1 MNRKRNRN
9 SRDGFPSHQDHI
21 RAATKSQQ
29 GKQQAKAITQVQ
41 IQTRAHYLAPHRNV
55 QQPQAEV
62 CLSPCKVRRASY
74 DPYPVPRF
82 RLKARSRSPRR
93 KPEHTTLPHTGMSSN
108 RKRKCACPRA
118 RFGEH
123 QMISLRN
130 RALASSA
137 EEGEKECPLPPG
149 TKPSGVCLSLPWK
162 IPPSGNVHQRQT
174 QRPDGVCL
182 FPRHAGAAKPQF
194 GHRPVD
200 SAGSQRGIPTVTSQ
214 ARRLKYLDH
223 VYIIASERFC
233 VYVRSQQA
241 GRKLVPPHTRHGVSH
256 CVRSWIGVVMILPQV
271 HLRKPCYDFTFL

>member
-1 MNRKRNRN
+1 M
-9 SRDGFPSHQDHI
+9 S
-21 RAATKSQQ
+21 
-29 GKQQAKAITQVQ
+29 IT
-41 IQTRAHYLAPHRNV
+41 TRHEAQRSV
-55 QQPQAEV
+55 
-62 CLSPCKVRRASY
+62 
-74 DPYPVPRF
+74 PVP
-82 RLKARSRSPRR
+82 
-93 KPEHTTLPHTGMSSN
+93 
-108 RKRKCACPRA
+108 
-118 RFGEH
+118 
-123 QMISLRN
+123 SLEN
-130 RALASSA
+130 
-137 EEGEKECPLPPG
+137 
-149 TKPSGVCLSLPWK
+149 
-162 IPPSGNVHQRQT
+162 PPSGNVHQRQAR
-174 QRPDGVCL
+174 RPDGVCL